1 MSDRFPG
8 EITVGGTVPKELCEE
23 FCRELNLAG
32 GEVVGFGR
40 PARKQFFRNWRD
52 VTDNLGD
59 DGLLR
64 LSNDEAAYGMF
75 EELEKFL
82 VRYGIAFD
90 RRSDA
95 KYGYDAE
102 DVSFRPGMKK
112 PVVCLADQG
121 GNPMVPLSDLK
132 PIAKRLDRLATE
144 SPRTVSGFATAV
156 RNLAKRL
163 RKTLPP
169 EIPPLT
175 KVGIK

>member
-8 EITVGGTVPKELCEE
+8 EIRIGGAVPKKSREE

-32 GEVVGFGR
+32 GAVGGFGS
-40 PARKQFFRNWRD
+40 PTRKQFFRTWRD
-52 VTDNLGD
+52 VTDNLGN

-64 LSNDEAAYGMF
+64 LSNDEAACGMF
-75 EELEKFL
+75 EELEEFL
-82 VRYGIAFD
+82 VRHGIAFD

-102 DVSFRPGMKK
+102 SVSFRPGMKK
-112 PVVCLADQG
+112 PVVRFADQG
-121 GNPMVPLSDLK
+121 GNPMVPLKDLT
-132 PIAKRLDRLATE
+132 PIAKRLDRLATKP
-144 SPRTVSGFATAV
+144 PRTVSGFATAV
-156 RNLAKRL
+156 RNLNARL

-175 KVGIK
+175 KLEIK